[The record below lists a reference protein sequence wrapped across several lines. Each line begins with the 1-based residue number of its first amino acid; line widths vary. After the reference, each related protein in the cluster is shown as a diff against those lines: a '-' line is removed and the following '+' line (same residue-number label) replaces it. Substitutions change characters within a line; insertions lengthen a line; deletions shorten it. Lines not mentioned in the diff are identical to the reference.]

1 MLAIPQFAGL
11 KIGEVRH
18 SFKGLNGGTAY
29 RVDTVIGSDLPVIG
43 VLLNFYIRTW
53 VFHPQMLEQ
62 WQRHQV
68 EEVASLQFFLAQIY
82 RQRGGGQH
90 FTLD

>member
-1 MLAIPQFAGL
+1 MQ
-11 KIGEVRH
+11 IGEVRH
-18 SFKGLNGGTAY
+18 SFARASTAAQVY
-29 RVDTVIGSDLPVIG
+29 RVDTIIGSNLPVIG
-43 VLLNFYIRTW
+43 RLLNFCIRTW

-68 EEVASLQFFLAQIY
+68 EEVASLQFFLAQDIFASV
-82 RQRGGGQH
+82 GGGQH